1 MLFHSVNRP
10 REAVL
15 DSQLLVAVS
24 KIARKQAQNVNAEGN
39 TFDADAFMNAV
50 VSWITISSVVA
61 VILLPRVVD
70 AH

>member
-1 MLFHSVNRP
+1 M
-10 REAVL
+10 
-15 DSQLLVAVS
+15 VAVS

-70 AH
+70 AN